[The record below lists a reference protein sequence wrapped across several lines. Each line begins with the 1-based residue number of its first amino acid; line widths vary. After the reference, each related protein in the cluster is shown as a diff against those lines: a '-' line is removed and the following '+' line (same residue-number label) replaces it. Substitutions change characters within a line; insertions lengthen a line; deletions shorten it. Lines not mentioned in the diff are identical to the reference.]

1 MSFFTSTSR
10 PEHISTTRSWAALV
24 CLSVLQFFIA
34 VDVTVVNVALPS
46 IGDDFGVDPR
56 GLTWVVVGYTI
67 TGGGLLMLGGR
78 LGDVFGRR
86 RLLLIGTAIFGAA
99 SMMAGFAETF
109 AVLVAARL
117 FQGVGEAL
125 ALPAAMATIVLLFP
139 EGRARTRA
147 LSVWAAVA
155 SCGLVLGFVLSGI
168 ITEHLGWR
176 WVFLI
181 AVPFI
186 LFVLIATV
194 ILLPGDR
201 KQERA
206 PLDILGSI
214 LLTGAPLLFAFG
226 IVEAG
231 EGMSWL
237 PVAALT
243 GAFVAA
249 ILFVGV
255 ERRAPNP
262 LIPLAFFRNRT
273 RVRANLAT
281 ALLSAALSTSFLL
294 FTFYLQD
301 ELGLSPLEAGLLL
314 LPLAVAL
321 IVAVTVVPRLMGRW
335 GARSC
340 IIAGLGFAGAGMIV
354 IAVAAQLDAPAWVLI
369 PAMLFIAAG
378 MGFGLVGLQY
388 AAVTGVTDDDAGVAS
403 GVQRAA
409 DQLGGSAGVT
419 VFVGLGFA
427 SIAHGVSPYLVSS
440 GLAIIGLGVAA
451 FVARRVAV
459 SDEHTTEQGV
469 NTEA

>member
-243 GAFVAA
+243 GAFIAA

-281 ALLSAALSTSFLL
+281 ALKCAA
-294 FTFYLQD
+294 
-301 ELGLSPLEAGLLL
+301 
-314 LPLAVAL
+314 
-321 IVAVTVVPRLMGRW
+321 
-335 GARSC
+335 
-340 IIAGLGFAGAGMIV
+340 
-354 IAVAAQLDAPAWVLI
+354 
-369 PAMLFIAAG
+369 
-378 MGFGLVGLQY
+378 
-388 AAVTGVTDDDAGVAS
+388 AS
-403 GVQRAA
+403 
-409 DQLGGSAGVT
+409 SM
-419 VFVGLGFA
+419 
-427 SIAHGVSPYLVSS
+427 H
-440 GLAIIGLGVAA
+440 
-451 FVARRVAV
+451 
-459 SDEHTTEQGV
+459 
-469 NTEA
+469 